1 MSWNITA
8 KAAPADLKILV
19 APNRD
24 MPEGLKAVVY
34 DFCDHMPRRDVIVSL
49 ETYGENKAD
58 AVSVGRF
65 DLRAT

>member
-1 MSWNITA
+1 MSWNINAT
-8 KAAPADLKILV
+8 AAPAALKLAI

-34 DFCDHMPRRDVIVSL
+34 DFCDRLPRRDAIVTL
-49 ETYGENKAD
+49 ETYGENRAD

-65 DLRAT
+65 DLRFT